1 MLGVTQSGG
10 RAWPAITRA
19 SPGTDDDLHAPAPPV
34 KTVDYGIAVPY
45 LTHFIAVDATAD
57 DFARR

>member
-1 MLGVTQSGG
+1 MIS
-10 RAWPAITRA
+10 TRQR
-19 SPGTDDDLHAPAPPV
+19 PPV